1 MKQHHTKYK
10 KNYREYIL
18 STVEDDGWGNEL
30 KEEQEKINHIFDRF
44 KSEYGWMIER
54 VGERK
59 AMSEWLQGLAL
70 PIAFYNSDI
79 IKLAVDMGSIDSN
92 PSEKLQDK
100 VTENYW
106 DFMANIILEIEKDSL
121 IKLNRRG

>member
-1 MKQHHTKYK
+1 MKLHHTKYK

-18 STVEDDGWGNEL
+18 SAIEEDGFGNEL

-44 KSEYGWMIER
+44 KSEYGFLIER

-79 IKLAVDMGSIDSN
+79 IELAVDMGSIDSN
-92 PSEKLQDK
+92 PPERLQDK

-106 DFMANIILEIEKDSL
+106 DFMANIILSFK
-121 IKLNRRG
+121 K